1 MNEKNE
7 VHYMWIGKLTNI
19 ELKCISSFLKL
30 NPDIIVNLWL
40 YEDNLDTALYFSNLK
55 IKDANEIYDKSII
68 FTHGQYGSLSSFA
81 DMFRYKLLYIY
92 GGIWLDFDLYFY
104 NSFPTIKI
112 LKENS
117 CYPLIGISHNKQSGL
132 YKRPM
137 PYFGWSGI
145 MVISKGDERLK
156 IMTDKM
162 FANIDRLKVNKLKV
176 TYGQQ
181 LLEIYF
187 KNEWLDSTTYE
198 FRLKFCPIPSW
209 HIIRFLK
216 GMHVLPFLYGIPEIS
231 LEKSE
236 IYCIHLWNELRRHK
250 SDNIKK
256 LWSEFIF

>member
-1 MNEKNE
+1 MEA
-7 VHYMWIGKLTNI
+7 HYMWIGKMTNI
-19 ELKCISSFLKL
+19 ELNCISSFLKL
-30 NPDIIVNLWL
+30 NPNINVNLWL
-40 YEDNLDTALYFSNLK
+40 YNLDYDLPLYFSNLK
-55 IKDANEIYDKSII
+55 KKDANEIYDKNII
-68 FTHGQYGSLSSFA
+68 FKHGQYDSLTSFA

-104 NSFPTIKI
+104 NSFPTIDI
-112 LKENS
+112 LRENG

-132 YKRPM
+132 YKRTT
-137 PYFGWSGI
+137 PYFAWSGI
-145 MVISKGDERLK
+145 IVINKGEQRLK
-156 IMTDKM
+156 IMSDKL
-162 FANIDRLKVNKLKV
+162 FTNIERLKSNKLKV

-187 KNEWLDSTTYE
+187 KNEWLDSKTYE

-209 HIIRFLK
+209 HITRFLK
-216 GMHVLPFLYGIPEIS
+216 GTSVFPILYGVPEIS

-256 LWSEFIF
+256 LWSEFNF